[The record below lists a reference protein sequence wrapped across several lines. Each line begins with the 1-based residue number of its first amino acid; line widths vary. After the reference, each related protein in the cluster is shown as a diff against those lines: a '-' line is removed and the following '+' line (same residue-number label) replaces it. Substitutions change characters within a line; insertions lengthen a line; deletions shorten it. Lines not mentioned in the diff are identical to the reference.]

1 MFYSDNDNMLP
12 FQLVSTGL
20 IMPKTK
26 QPTHKLAQK
35 IRVLCLFSCYGFP
48 HTLLR
53 VMQSL
58 VEIKITD
65 LITLLCK
72 SGTTNDT
79 ATF

>member
-12 FQLVSTGL
+12 FQLVSTKDKSVVL
-20 IMPKTK
+20 IF
-26 QPTHKLAQK
+26 LL
-35 IRVLCLFSCYGFP
+35 RFSSSY
-48 HTLLR
+48 TLLQ